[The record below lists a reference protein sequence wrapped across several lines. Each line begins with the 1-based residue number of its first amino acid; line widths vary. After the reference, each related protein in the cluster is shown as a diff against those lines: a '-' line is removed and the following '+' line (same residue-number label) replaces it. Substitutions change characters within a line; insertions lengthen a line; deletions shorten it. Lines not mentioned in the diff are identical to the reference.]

1 MYRHLTRWR
10 LRWYASAT
18 GRVLMRHWQV
28 FVLAGALVPGG
39 MPVGKL
45 LMGLSYPL
53 LAALHGGHDVAW
65 HWWRL
70 VAIQGLALAWVMVQ
84 RRHIDGGA
92 FMVYARS
99 LPLSVNQRRRVDLS
113 VLLPANSLLL
123 VPVVALVVVA
133 PTGLLGATSTP
144 FLVATVCV
152 MTGLVLLAEL
162 AALERQLAALFTFG
176 LADALLSWSLSRPV
190 DPASWLALGGAV
202 LVGASFLVLRH
213 PLQASLQTWIRCRV
227 IPSLPGGRQLFS
239 FLSPAWRLQAQAL
252 WVRHPG
258 GTVLRTASVL
268 ALALVADWLMRKF
281 AFDARALP
289 TAILG
294 MAAIAL
300 ITSGLYRI
308 LQSAHRPVQPYLH
321 ALPLPK
327 RFWALQDTAFVAAFG
342 ALPLAVLL
350 APMLIHLH
358 ASVGT
363 ILALALAYFT
373 LLALLRLPLV
383 HGGRQAVLLGVIL
396 AGTWSG
402 AAMAVV
408 R

>member
-1 MYRHLTRWR
+1 MYRHLTLLR
-10 LRWYASAT
+10 LRWYALAT
-18 GRVLMRHWQV
+18 GRVLVRHWQV

-39 MPVGKL
+39 MPIGKL
-45 LMGLSYPL
+45 LTGLGYPL
-53 LAALHGGHDVAW
+53 LAALHVGHDVLW

-70 VAIQGLALAWVMVQ
+70 VAIQGLALAWVMAQ

-92 FMVYARS
+92 FMAYARS
-99 LPLSVNQRRRVDLS
+99 LPISTKLRRWVDLS

-133 PTGLLGATSTP
+133 PIGLLGATATP

-162 AALERQLAALFTFG
+162 AALERQLAALLIFG

-190 DPASWLALGGAV
+190 DPASWLALGGAMV
-202 LVGASFLVLRH
+202 MGASFLVLRH
-213 PLQASLQTWIRCRV
+213 PLQTGLQTWDRHRV
-227 IPSLPGGRQLFS
+227 TQSLLGGRRLFS
-239 FLSPAWRLQAQAL
+239 FLPPVWRIQAQAL

-258 GTVLRTASVL
+258 GTALRTASVL
-268 ALALVADWLMRKF
+268 ALALAADWLMQRF

-300 ITSGLYRI
+300 IASGLYRI

-350 APMLIHLH
+350 VPMFIHLN
-358 ASVGT
+358 ASVDT
-363 ILALALAYFT
+363 TLALVLAYFA

>member
-1 MYRHLTRWR
+1 MYRYLTLLR
-10 LRWYASAT
+10 LRWYALAT

-39 MPVGKL
+39 MPVGRL
-45 LMGLSYPL
+45 LAGLGYPL
-53 LAALHGGHDVAW
+53 LAALQVGHDVLW

-92 FMVYARS
+92 FMAYARS

-133 PTGLLGATSTP
+133 PIGLIGATATP

-162 AALERQLAALFTFG
+162 AVLERQLGALLIFG
-176 LADALLSWSLSRPV
+176 LADALLSWSLSRPD
-190 DPASWLALGGAV
+190 DPASWLALSGA
-202 LVGASFLVLRH
+202 LLIGASFLVLRH
-213 PLQASLQTWIRCRV
+213 PLQTWVRRRV
-227 IPSLPGGRQLFS
+227 SPSLPGGPRLFS
-239 FLSPAWRLQAQAL
+239 FLSPVWRIQAQAL

-258 GTVLRTASVL
+258 GTALRTASIFAL
-268 ALALVADWLMRKF
+268 ALAADWLMQKF

-300 ITSGLYRI
+300 IASGLYRI

-342 ALPLAVLL
+342 ALPLAILL
-350 APMLIHLH
+350 APIFISLN
-358 ASVGT
+358 ASVDT
-363 ILALALAYFT
+363 TLALVLAYFV

>member
-1 MYRHLTRWR
+1 MYRYLTLLR
-10 LRWYASAT
+10 LRWYTLAT
-18 GRVLMRHWQV
+18 GRVLVRHWQG
-28 FVLAGALVPGG
+28 FVLAGTLVPGG
-39 MPVGKL
+39 MSVGRL
-45 LMGLSYPL
+45 LMGLVYPL
-53 LAALHGGHDVAW
+53 LAALQVGHDVLW

-92 FMVYARS
+92 FMAYARS
-99 LPLSVNQRRRVDLS
+99 LPLSVNQRRRADLS

-123 VPVVALVVVA
+123 VPVVALVIVA
-133 PTGLLGATSTP
+133 PTGLLGATAPP

-162 AALERQLAALFTFG
+162 AALERQLGALLIFG
-176 LADALLSWSLSRPV
+176 PADALLSWGLSRPV
-190 DPASWLALGGAV
+190 DPASWLALSGA
-202 LVGASFLVLRH
+202 LLIGASFLVLRH
-213 PLQASLQTWIRCRV
+213 PLQRWVRRRV
-227 IPSLPGGRQLFS
+227 TQSLPGGPRLFS
-239 FLSPAWRLQAQAL
+239 FLPPVWRIQAQAL

-258 GTVLRTASVL
+258 GTTLRTASVFAL
-268 ALALVADWLMRKF
+268 ALAADWLMQKF

-300 ITSGLYRI
+300 IASGLYRI

-342 ALPLAVLL
+342 ALPLAILL
-350 APMLIHLH
+350 APIFISLN
-358 ASVGT
+358 ASVDT
-363 ILALALAYFT
+363 TLALVLAYFV

>member
-1 MYRHLTRWR
+1 MYRHLTLLR
-10 LRWYASAT
+10 LRWYALAT
-18 GRVLMRHWQV
+18 GRVLVRHWQG

-45 LMGLSYPL
+45 LMGLGYPL
-53 LAALHGGHDVAW
+53 LAVLQVGHDVLW

-70 VAIQGLALAWVMVQ
+70 VAIQGFALAWVMVQ

-92 FMVYARS
+92 FMAYARS
-99 LPLSVNQRRRVDLS
+99 LPLSVNQRRRADLS

-133 PTGLLGATSTP
+133 PIGLLGATATP

-162 AALERQLAALFTFG
+162 AALERQLAALLIFG

-190 DPASWLALGGAV
+190 DLASWLALGYALLMGA
-202 LVGASFLVLRH
+202 FLVLRH
-213 PLQASLQTWIRCRV
+213 PLQTSLQPWTRHRV
-227 IPSLPGGRQLFS
+227 TQSLLGGRRLFS
-239 FLSPAWRLQAQAL
+239 FLPPVWRIQAQVL

-258 GTVLRTASVL
+258 STALRTASVL
-268 ALALVADWLMRKF
+268 ALALAADWLMQKF

-300 ITSGLYRI
+300 IASGLYRI
-308 LQSAHRPVQPYLH
+308 LQSAHRPVQPYLQ

-327 RFWALQDTAFVAAFG
+327 RFWAMQDTAFVAAFG
-342 ALPLAVLL
+342 ALPLTVLL
-350 APMLIHLH
+350 APIFIYLH
-358 ASVGT
+358 APVDT
-363 ILALALAYFT
+363 TLALVLAYFV

>member
-1 MYRHLTRWR
+1 MYRHLTLLR
-10 LRWYASAT
+10 LRWYALAT
-18 GRVLMRHWQV
+18 GRVLVRHWQA
-28 FVLAGALVPGG
+28 FVLVGALVPGG

-45 LMGLSYPL
+45 LMGLGYPL
-53 LAALHGGHDVAW
+53 LAALHVGHDVLW

-70 VAIQGLALAWVMVQ
+70 VAIQGIALAWVMVQ

-92 FMVYARS
+92 FMAYARS
-99 LPLSVNQRRRVDLS
+99 LPISVNQRRRADLS

-123 VPVVALVVVA
+123 VPVVALFAVS
-133 PTGLLGATSTP
+133 PTGLLGATATP

-152 MTGLVLLAEL
+152 VTGLVLLAEL
-162 AALERQLAALFTFG
+162 AELERQLAALLTFG

-190 DPASWLALGGAV
+190 DPASWLALSGA
-202 LVGASFLVLRH
+202 LLMGASFLVLRH
-213 PLQASLQTWIRCRV
+213 PLQASLQTWVRRRV
-227 IPSLPGGRQLFS
+227 TQSLPGGRRLFS
-239 FLSPAWRLQAQAL
+239 FLPPAWRIQAQAL

-258 GTVLRTASVL
+258 GTVLRTVSVFAL
-268 ALALVADWLMRKF
+268 ALAVDWLMQKF

-294 MAAIAL
+294 MAAVAL
-300 ITSGLYRI
+300 IASGLYRI

-342 ALPLAVLL
+342 TLPLAVLL
-350 APMLIHLH
+350 IPIFIHLN
-358 ASVGT
+358 ASVDT
-363 ILALALAYFT
+363 TLALVLAYFV

>member
-92 FMVYARS
+92 FMAYARS
-99 LPLSVNQRRRVDLS
+99 LPISTKLRRWVDLS

-133 PTGLLGATSTP
+133 PTGLLGAMTIP
-144 FLVATVCV
+144 FLIATVCV
-152 MTGLVLLAEL
+152 VTGLVLLAEL
-162 AALERQLAALFTFG
+162 AALERQLAAPLIFG

-190 DPASWLALGGAV
+190 DPESWLALSGA
-202 LVGASFLVLRH
+202 LLIGASFLVLRH
-213 PLQASLQTWIRCRV
+213 PLQTSLQTRTRRRV
-227 IPSLPGGRQLFS
+227 TQSLPGGRRLFS
-239 FLSPAWRLQAQAL
+239 SLPPAWRIQAQAL

-258 GTVLRTASVL
+258 GTALRTASVL
-268 ALALVADWLMRKF
+268 ALALAADWLMQKF

-300 ITSGLYRI
+300 IASGLYRI
-308 LQSAHRPVQPYLH
+308 LQSAHRPVRPYLH

-327 RFWALQDTAFVAAFG
+327 RFWALRDTAFVAAFG

-350 APMLIHLH
+350 APMFIHLN
-358 ASVGT
+358 ASVDT
-363 ILALALAYFT
+363 TLALTLAYFA

-383 HGGRQAVLLGVIL
+383 HGGRQAVLLGIIL

>member
-1 MYRHLTRWR
+1 MYRPLTLLR
-10 LRWYASAT
+10 LRWYALAT
-18 GRVLMRHWQV
+18 GRVLVRHWQV

-45 LMGLSYPL
+45 LMGLGYPQ
-53 LAALHGGHDVAW
+53 LAALHVGHDVLW
-65 HWWRL
+65 HWWRF

-84 RRHIDGGA
+84 RRHLDGGA
-92 FMVYARS
+92 FMAYARS
-99 LPLSVNQRRRVDLS
+99 LPLSVNQRRRADLS

-123 VPVVALVVVA
+123 VPVVALLVVA
-133 PTGLLGATSTP
+133 PTGLLGATTTP

-152 MTGLVLLAEL
+152 MAGLVLLAEL
-162 AALERQLAALFTFG
+162 AALERQLAALLIFG

-190 DPASWLALGGAV
+190 DPASWLALSGT
-202 LVGASFLVLRH
+202 LLIGASFLVLRH
-213 PLQASLQTWIRCRV
+213 PLQTSLQTWVRRRV
-227 IPSLPGGRQLFS
+227 TQSLPGRRRLFS
-239 FLSPAWRLQAQAL
+239 FVPPAWRIQAQAL

-258 GTVLRTASVL
+258 GTVLRTVSVFAL
-268 ALALVADWLMRKF
+268 ALAADWLMQQF

-300 ITSGLYRI
+300 IASGLYRI

-342 ALPLAVLL
+342 TLPLAVLL
-350 APMLIHLH
+350 APMFIHLN
-358 ASVGT
+358 APVDT
-363 ILALALAYFT
+363 TLALVLAYFV

>member
-213 PLQASLQTWIRCRV
+213 PLQASLQTWIRRRV
-227 IPSLPGGRQLFS
+227 TQSPLGERRLFF
-239 FLSPAWRLQAQAL
+239 FLSPAWRIQAQVL

-350 APMLIHLH
+350 APMLIQLN
-358 ASVGT
+358 ASVDT
-363 ILALALAYFT
+363 TFALALAYFT

>member
-1 MYRHLTRWR
+1 MYRHLTLWR
-10 LRWYASAT
+10 LRWYALAT
-18 GRVLMRHWQV
+18 GRVLLRHWQV

-45 LMGLSYPL
+45 LMGLGYPL
-53 LAALHGGHDVAW
+53 LAALHVGHDVLW

-84 RRHIDGGA
+84 RRHLDGGA
-92 FMVYARS
+92 FMAYARS
-99 LPLSVNQRRRVDLS
+99 LPISVNQRRWVDLS

-133 PTGLLGATSTP
+133 PNGLLGATATP

-152 MTGLVLLAEL
+152 VTGLVLLAEL
-162 AALERQLAALFTFG
+162 AVLERQLAALLTFG
-176 LADALLSWSLSRPV
+176 LADALLSWGLSRPV
-190 DPASWLALGGAV
+190 DPASWLALSGAV
-202 LVGASFLVLRH
+202 LIGASFLVLRH
-213 PLQASLQTWIRCRV
+213 PLQANLQTWIRRRV
-227 IPSLPGGRQLFS
+227 TQLLLGERRLFS
-239 FLSPAWRLQAQAL
+239 FLPPASRIQAQAL

-268 ALALVADWLMRKF
+268 ALALAADWLMQKF

-300 ITSGLYRI
+300 IASGLYRI

-327 RFWALQDTAFVAAFG
+327 RFWVLQDTAFVAAFG

-350 APMLIHLH
+350 APMFIYLN
-358 ASVGT
+358 ASVDT
-363 ILALALAYFT
+363 TLALVLAYFV

>member
-1 MYRHLTRWR
+1 MYRHLTLLR
-10 LRWYASAT
+10 LRWYALAT
-18 GRVLMRHWQV
+18 GRVLLRHWQV

-45 LMGLSYPL
+45 LMGLGYPL
-53 LAALHGGHDVAW
+53 LAALHVGHDVLW

-84 RRHIDGGA
+84 RRHLDGGA

-99 LPLSVNQRRRVDLS
+99 LPLSVNQRRRADLS

-133 PTGLLGATSTP
+133 PTGLLGATATP

-162 AALERQLAALFTFG
+162 AALERQLAALLIFG

-190 DPASWLALGGAV
+190 DPASWLALSGA
-202 LVGASFLVLRH
+202 LLIGASFIVLRH
-213 PLQASLQTWIRCRV
+213 PLQASLQTWVRRRV
-227 IPSLPGGRQLFS
+227 TQLLPCGRRLFS
-239 FLSPAWRLQAQAL
+239 FLPPAWRIQAQAL

-258 GTVLRTASVL
+258 GTVLRTASVFAL
-268 ALALVADWLMRKF
+268 ALAADWLMQKF

-300 ITSGLYRI
+300 IASGLYRI

-321 ALPLPK
+321 TLPLPK
-327 RFWALQDTAFVAAFG
+327 RFWGLQDTAFVAAFG
-342 ALPLAVLL
+342 ALPLAILL
-350 APMLIHLH
+350 APIFISLN
-358 ASVGT
+358 ASVDT
-363 ILALALAYFT
+363 TLALAYFA